1 MLQCSL
7 GGPRVVVG
15 QVGAAAASSHRKNA
29 LHLSRPDVPPAV
41 AKHRGDRCL
50 AFALHSPTCLAPTCL
65 SAAHPESSTEAE
77 HGRSQKYQQPGT
89 R

>member
-7 GGPRVVVG
+7 GGPRVL
-15 QVGAAAASSHRKNA
+15 VGAAAASSHRKNA

-50 AFALHSPTCLAPTCL
+50 AFALPHSPTCLVPSCL